1 MDDTLLDYYERELT
15 FIRAMGAEFARK
27 YPKVAGRLLLEPD
40 KCDDPHTERLIEAF
54 ALISGRIHK
63 KIDDGLPEITESFLN
78 ILYPHYVNPIPSMA
92 IVQFDPGRKTIT
104 PAGYRIDRDTVLYS
118 KPIGGSPCQFMTSYP
133 VTLWPLE
140 VVSAELRDPKRLMR
154 NVQQAI
160 AIQLKTFNRQSFS
173 ELKWDRFRFFLNG
186 PAQHVFHLYELLSNH
201 VTLIEIESTNRDQ
214 DTVVLPLAPKVVR
227 PVGFEP
233 QEAMIPTTGRTF
245 PGYIL
250 LFEYFCFPEKFLFLD
265 LTGLEALRSL
275 DCNDTLT
282 IWIYLDRP
290 AKPNLVVNASTFCTH
305 ATPAINLFKRIAEP
319 IRVEHRKPEYH
330 VIPDVRRRQATEV
343 FSIDRVTAI
352 GVEGA
357 GKTFEFKPF
366 YSIRHQDEGEDGPE
380 LRRAFWHHERRPS
393 GLKGD
398 DGTEVFISFTDLRF
412 DRVDPEVETLTV
424 HVTCTNRDLP
434 ARLPFGDPKGDF
446 DMEMAAPVAKIT
458 SLIKPT
464 PTRRPALG
472 GALQW
477 HLVSHL
483 ALNHLS
489 LIQGGEEAL
498 REILRLYDFDRSPAV
513 RQQIDGIVTVRSD
526 YVTKRIGRSF
536 CRGIQTAIELDEDKF
551 VGTGLFLFGS
561 VLERFLGLYVSIN
574 SFSQMV
580 LKTLQRKEPLRTWA
594 PRNGSRVLL

>member
-92 IVQFDPGRKTIT
+92 IVQFDPARKTIS
-104 PAGYRIDRDTVLYS
+104 PVGHKIDKNTVIYS
-118 KPIGGSPCQFMTSYP
+118 KPIGGTPCQFTTSYP
-133 VTLWPLE
+133 VTLWPVE
-140 VVSAELRDPKRLMR
+140 VVEAELRDPKRLMK

-160 AIQLKTFNRQSFS
+160 AIRLKTFNQQSIS
-173 ELKWDRFRFFLNG
+173 QLAWDRFRFFLNG
-186 PAQHVFHLYELLSNH
+186 PSQHVFHLYELLSNH
-201 VTLIEIESTNRDQ
+201 VTHIECESTNREG
-214 DTVVLPLAPKVVR
+214 DTVVLPLDRKAIQ

-233 QEAMIPTTGRTF
+233 QEAMIPTTGRSF
-245 PGYIL
+245 PGYVL

-265 LTGLEALRSL
+265 LTGLAALKKL
-275 DCNDTLT
+275 DCSDTLT
-282 IWIYLDRP
+282 IWIYLDRI
-290 AKPNLVVNASTFCTH
+290 AKANLVVNANTFCAH
-305 ATPAINLFKRIAEP
+305 ATPAINLFHRIAEP

-330 VIPDVRRRQATEV
+330 VIADVRRREATEV
-343 FSIDRVTAI
+343 FGIDRVTAI
-352 GVEGA
+352 AAEGA

-366 YSIRHQDEGEDGPE
+366 YSIRHQEEEEDGPE
-380 LRRAFWHHERRPS
+380 SRRAFWHPERRPS
-393 GLKGD
+393 GMKGD
-398 DGTEVFISFTDLRF
+398 DGTEVYISFTDLRF
-412 DRVDPEVETLTV
+412 DRMDPEVETLTV

-434 ARLPFGDPKGDF
+434 ARLPFGDPTGDF
-446 DMEMAAPVAKIT
+446 DMETAAPVMKIT

-464 PTRRPALG
+464 PTRRPTLG

-483 ALNHLS
+483 SLNHLS
-489 LIQGGEEAL
+489 LVQGGEDAL

-513 RQQIDGIVTVRSD
+513 RQQIDGIVSVRSG

-536 CRGIQTAIELDEDKF
+536 CRGVQTTIELDEDKF

-580 LKTLQRKEPLRTWA
+580 LKALQKKEPLRTWA
-594 PRNGSRVLL
+594 PRNGSRILL